1 MSYSKDKVA
10 SHNECQN
17 HFHAYFALCIS
28 PPSPLCPP
36 LSAPILPLPHDR
48 VRLPQCQA
56 TTDCLTV
63 HVLVCNMSGA
73 NVCRWMR
80 AAQPR
85 PALLPKLVPAV
96 LPSPR
101 PARSGGRGMM
111 MRMRSVVK
119 HAEFECRCTLSAK
132 WLVDHDAKHSQSLQ
146 LPCCLFVAATVTH
159 IVERG
164 YARCCRGNYRAH
176 MRIPDVTL
184 IAMIMP
190 NLC

>member
-1 MSYSKDKVA
+1 
-10 SHNECQN
+10 
-17 HFHAYFALCIS
+17 
-28 PPSPLCPP
+28 
-36 LSAPILPLPHDR
+36 
-48 VRLPQCQA
+48 
-56 TTDCLTV
+56 
-63 HVLVCNMSGA
+63 
-73 NVCRWMR
+73 
-80 AAQPR
+80 
-85 PALLPKLVPAV
+85 
-96 LPSPR
+96 
-101 PARSGGRGMM
+101 MM